1 MTQTFS
7 KTRLIDYFAVIDL
20 DFQSFVDKGETLT
33 ISNFMEYEP
42 IIPRCTHRLVNFFPK
57 KLYKDC
63 YDQTFDSFNHIINN
77 LTSSLPKEELHIS
90 KQDSKFFSLLY
101 TERKNFKLK

>member
-20 DFQSFVDKGETLT
+20 LIESITEKNDNLT
-33 ISNFMEYEP
+33 ISNMIEYDP
-42 IIPRCTHRLVNFFPK
+42 IIPKCSHRLVNFFPK

-77 LTSSLPKEELHIS
+77 LTSSLPNEELYIS
-90 KQDSKFFSLLY
+90 RQDTKFFSLFY
-101 TERKNFKLK
+101 TDRKE